1 MNCPNPIDAAILAD
15 YWMSALTGPE
25 EESVEEHLLGCGLCS
40 ARLGEII
47 ALVDA
52 VRKLAREGSLRMVI
66 SEGVLKRARGE
77 GLAVREY
84 APPKGGSVQCTVT
97 ADDALLIAR
106 LAADM
111 TGARRVDL
119 ALCDKT
125 GAEMLRLSD
134 IPVRSEPA
142 EVILQESITFA
153 KAAPDNVMIVRLVAC
168 DESGGERLLG
178 EYTFNHKRSLPGKGA
193 W

>member
-1 MNCPNPIDAAILAD
+1 MNCTHLINAAILAD

-25 EESVEEHLLGCGLCS
+25 EDSVEEHLLGCGQCS
-40 ARLGEII
+40 ARLGEIA
-47 ALVDA
+47 ALIDG

-77 GLAVREY
+77 GLTVREY
-84 APPKGGSVQCTVT
+84 APPKGGGVQCTVT
-97 ADDALLIAR
+97 ADDDLLIAR
-106 LAADM
+106 FAADM
-111 TGARRVDL
+111 SGAGHVDL
-119 ALCDKT
+119 AFCDQT
-125 GAEMLRLSD
+125 GAEMARLSD
-134 IPVRSEPA
+134 IPVRPGPG
-142 EVILQESITFA
+142 EVIVQESITFA
-153 KAAPDNVMIVRLVAC
+153 KAAPDNVMIARLLAR